1 MISYLRR
8 GGKDMYC
15 KKCGTPITGDHYF
28 CTNCGTRAGAETGIK
43 EKLGMGTISPGR
55 RSVMILAAILLVVG
69 IAFFATKSHGIV
81 GKWQLTDIEFTEEAR
96 EMIEEQWNQMSQDER
111 ESVEAELDGRDVIE
125 YFRDVVREEKGVDLF
140 DTTMEFHKDGS
151 FYTNA
156 AGVSAVGSWTFD
168 NSVLTV
174 TYNGQ
179 TESMT
184 ATVKGNKLKVAESES
199 GISAYAVFKRV

>member
-15 KKCGTPITGDHYF
+15 KKCGTPITGDHCF

-156 AGVSAVGSWTFD
+156 DGVSAVGSWTFD

-199 GISAYAVFKRV
+199 GMSAYAVFKRV